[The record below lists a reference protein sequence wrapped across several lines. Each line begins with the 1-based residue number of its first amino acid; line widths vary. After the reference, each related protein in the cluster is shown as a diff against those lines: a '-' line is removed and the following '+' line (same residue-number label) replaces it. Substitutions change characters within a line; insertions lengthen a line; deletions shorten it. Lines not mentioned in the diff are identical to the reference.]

1 MDFRSVC
8 SYGSTALRAV
18 GVSGQCSNQLSYPP
32 PISGFNER
40 NGING
45 HIGIQE
51 ILFVLLLF
59 PPAPL
64 PNRYS
69 ACARI

>member
-32 PISGFNER
+32 QFLDSMSEMAST
-40 NGING
+40 GI
-45 HIGIQE
+45 
-51 ILFVLLLF
+51 
-59 PPAPL
+59 
-64 PNRYS
+64 
-69 ACARI
+69 